1 MLPSEA
7 IRRGLRVGGKA
18 ALYFLVTLLIA
29 TVVTVGGLWI
39 TGTPGTLP

>member
-7 IRRGLRVGGKA
+7 IRRGLRTGGKA
-18 ALYFLVTLLIA
+18 ALYFLITLVVWTTVTL
-29 TVVTVGGLWI
+29 VGLWI